1 MVQFLLLMGFLGML
15 IVSGI
20 SISLYL
26 YKQGVI
32 RNTSF
37 ESMESYQRELVGAR
51 TGEES
56 ENYS

>member
-1 MVQFLLLMGFLGML
+1 
-15 IVSGI
+15 VSGI

>member
-1 MVQFLLLMGFLGML
+1 MLQFLLLIGF
-15 IVSGI
+15 VGI
-20 SISLYL
+20 LMMSVIS
-26 YKQGVI
+26 KGVI